1 MKKLPSISE
10 MEHITSKEFGEK
22 MDAVLDRVVE
32 EDIALIIDHEGKS
45 YVLCPANWFE
55 LPGID
60 HMELMVKNAVR
71 YVAVVDDTD
80 LNETLDMVR
89 EMLPALSEGCIRQ
102 LLDIIK
108 GKHGDTDDKKWINM
122 KLILK
127 AALPTT
133 EKEENR
139 ETP

>member
-1 MKKLPSISE
+1 
-10 MEHITSKEFGEK
+10 
-22 MDAVLDRVVE
+22 
-32 EDIALIIDHEGKS
+32 
-45 YVLCPANWFE
+45 
-55 LPGID
+55 
-60 HMELMVKNAVR
+60 MVKNAVR
-71 YVAVVDDTD
+71 YVAAVDDTD
-80 LNETLDMVR
+80 LKETQDMVR

-108 GKHGDTDDKKWINM
+108 GKYGDTDDKKWINM

>member
-45 YVLCPANWFE
+45 YVLCPENWFE

-71 YVAVVDDTD
+71 YVAAVDDTD
-80 LNETLDMVR
+80 LKETQDMVR